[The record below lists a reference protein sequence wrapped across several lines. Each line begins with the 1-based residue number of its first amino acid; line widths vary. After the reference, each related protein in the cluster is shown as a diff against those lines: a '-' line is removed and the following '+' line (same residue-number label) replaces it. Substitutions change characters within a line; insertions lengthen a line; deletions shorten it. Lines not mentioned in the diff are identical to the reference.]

1 MPTETT
7 LKPRAAILCRD
18 MRGRDISHVVA
29 MTARLAAHHGEAAT
43 LTAEI
48 LQREAFSSA
57 PLVKILVAEDNGV
70 LVGYAALVPTLQLQF
85 GARGMELHHLHVD
98 EAVRGRGVGRALV
111 AAAIERAR
119 GVGRAF
125 LTVGTQAGN
134 ARAQLF
140 YERCGFEPVAARGPR
155 FRIALGDGGAGI
167 RLAG

>member
-1 MPTETT
+1 MPTQTHSKQDLALT
-7 LKPRAAILCRD
+7 CRD

-29 MTARLAAHHGEAAT
+29 MTGRLAAHHGETAT

-57 PLVKILVAEDNGV
+57 PLVKILVAEINGV

-98 EAVRGRGVGRALV
+98 ETVRGRGVGRALV

-119 GVGRAF
+119 GVGCF
-125 LTVGTQAGN
+125 FVTVGTHAGN
-134 ARAQLF
+134 ERARQF
-140 YERCGFEPVAARGPR
+140 YARCGFEPVVTGGARL
-155 FRIALGDGGAGI
+155 RIALGEGTGI